1 MGCFEAEAFSGAVI
15 EAVGDES
22 DVLVGDVVESHLLGE
37 ELADEPVHVFISATL
52 PGCVRMRE
60 VEIGSQ
66 FLGDTPH
73 ASAPHAHRA
82 GHPRC
87 LSYDARYADLLFEVV
102 TRRYQSPNRPILLTT
117 NKVFGEWNQVFPNAT
132 CVGTLVDRLLH
143 RAEIVGL
150 EGESYR
156 LKEAKE
162 RTELKAKTRNSTA
175 RKKS

>member
-66 FLGDTPH
+66 FLGDTLVL
-73 ASAPHAHRA
+73 R
-82 GHPRC
+82 
-87 LSYDARYADLLFEVV
+87 E
-102 TRRYQSPNRPILLTT
+102 LLTVVRRQGV
-117 NKVFGEWNQVFPNAT
+117 N
-132 CVGTLVDRLLH
+132 VG
-143 RAEIVGL
+143 
-150 EGESYR
+150 
-156 LKEAKE
+156 
-162 RTELKAKTRNSTA
+162 
-175 RKKS
+175 RKRRQHGDHGV